1 MACQKVCK
9 QGVGGEAP
17 SLHLTTSNSVI
28 VVRRKMNQ
36 KATSNILVYIL
47 ARQLY
52 SLHKWAG

>member
-28 VVRRKMNQ
+28 VVRKVNQ
-36 KATSNILVYIL
+36 KATSNILVYSKTTL
-47 ARQLY
+47 LFA
-52 SLHKWAG
+52 

>member
-28 VVRRKMNQ
+28 VVRRKVNQ
-36 KATSNILVYIL
+36 KATSNILVYSKTTL
-47 ARQLY
+47 LFA
-52 SLHKWAG
+52 